1 MEYCELLDK
10 ADECEDP
17 YMRMAYAGEYFPSF
31 PHLQHHSN
39 SM

>member
-17 YMRMAYAGEYFPSF
+17 YMRMVYACKSALRSAATP
-31 PHLQHHSN
+31 L
-39 SM
+39 